1 VQQQLA
7 DNRVRWVNQQE
18 LHRPDS
24 RRRSRRTPEA
34 SRSRENPRD
43 FGQPARL
50 QWAAECENYPGGWA
64 RSKADHLG
72 DIQFASETAKFR
84 GESIEFPSQTRCDA
98 APLRNGSDTE

>member
-1 VQQQLA
+1 MQQQLA

-50 QWAAECENYPGGWA
+50 QWAAECENYPGGWE
-64 RSKADHLG
+64 LG
-72 DIQFASETAKFR
+72 VTQPRCVTGRTQS
-84 GESIEFPSQTRCDA
+84 ESISVNFSRFADFQVRLEKPHAWSI
-98 APLRNGSDTE
+98 